1 MTRFVIGNV
10 GVFPFSG
17 SAEVTGNLQ
26 VSGAGNHPGAVL
38 EVMGPA
44 TGPGLRV
51 TGNAEITGDLLVK
64 GTTVTVDSATNL
76 KVEGELSSSGP
87 LVVTG
92 QSQIKGNLLLSGSS
106 TFAGVLSASNIVA
119 SGSAILKD
127 TLKIYVN
134 LALIITGTTL
144 EGVPV
149 LARYNSY
156 PNIDLDFRDFEFH
169 ENEEIN
175 YNVVSRVFDS
185 LYNLQRNVLDSI
197 LNN

>member
-87 LVVTG
+87 LVVTN
-92 QSQIKGNLLLSGSS
+92 QAQIKGNLLLSGSS
-106 TFAGVLSASNIVA
+106 TFGGVLSASTM
-119 SGSAILKD
+119 GMFKRLKMY
-127 TLKIYVN
+127 TL
-134 LALIITGTTL
+134 
-144 EGVPV
+144 
-149 LARYNSY
+149 
-156 PNIDLDFRDFEFH
+156 
-169 ENEEIN
+169 
-175 YNVVSRVFDS
+175 
-185 LYNLQRNVLDSI
+185 
-197 LNN
+197 